1 VPSWIQHPITGKLIP
16 RDEYVRPRLNGSAAV
31 HGDVEAFVSIVDG
44 QLIDDRGKL
53 RRHNEKHG
61 CTNSQDY
68 SDQWI
73 KSRRSSI
80 EREGER
86 KLKQSRIH
94 DINAAIA
101 RHGG

>member
-1 VPSWIQHPITGKLIP
+1 MPSWIQDPLTGKLIP
-16 RDEYVRPRLNGSAAV
+16 RDEYVRPCLNPSASIQ
-31 HGDVEAFVSIVDG
+31 GDIESFVSPIDG

-53 RRHNEKHG
+53 RRHNKQHG
-61 CTNSQDY
+61 VTNSADY
-68 SDQWI
+68 TDQWV
-73 KSRRSSI
+73 KNRRASI

-86 KLKQSRIH
+86 KLKQSRIN